1 VTAAYEYFVNL
12 NNENNVYFKVT
23 LVHFDL
29 NKEVIAKKGTN
40 GA

>member
-12 NNENNVYFKVT
+12 SNENNVYFKVT
-23 LVHFDL
+23 LAHFDL
-29 NKEVIAKKGTN
+29 KKEVMAKKGIK